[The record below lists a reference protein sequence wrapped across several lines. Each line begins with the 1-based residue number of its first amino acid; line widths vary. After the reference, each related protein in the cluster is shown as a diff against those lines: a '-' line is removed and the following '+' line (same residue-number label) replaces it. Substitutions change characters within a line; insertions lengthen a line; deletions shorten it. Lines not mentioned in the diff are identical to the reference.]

1 MSRRLIAYIHGV
13 KYDLTDFQH
22 IHPGGKLIL
31 QFANNREVS
40 QVFEQYHSIKILNS
54 GIIDKYRFNPNDE
67 KYVCKLPTYYIEM
80 KLKVNEYIKTNAL
93 SGYTMNVL
101 QIIRLFF
108 IWTGYI
114 YFYFRSLQSM
124 YLMPIFIF
132 FYLENGFHI
141 MHDTSHSVF
150 LKNKE
155 LSHTI
160 GYISNDVLNG
170 ISYFNW
176 IDNHVFSHHAHCN
189 IDGQDHDIDAYPL
202 RLNKNQPYYWY
213 HKYQHIY
220 VVFLY
225 STIYASMYMNDLK
238 SIFSKNKFG
247 DLNYTEFLIYG
258 KLLNFLL
265 FTWIPLYYMNLSLS
279 AFIIKNVLSKMVGGI
294 IISLIF
300 QVSHIFHKSEFNR
313 SDVDWTTNQV
323 ISTQDYG
330 VKSYLTSLLTGGLN
344 LQVVHHLFPNI
355 SQLYYTSI
363 QPIVQEGLEEKYN
376 KCKNFN
382 VALGSHLKHMYEM
395 SKQKSE

>member
-1 MSRRLIAYIHGV
+1 MGKLITYIHGV
-13 KYDLTDFQH
+13 RYDLTEFQH

-31 QFANNREVS
+31 QFTDNREVS
-40 QVFEQYHSIKILNS
+40 QVFEQYHSMKILNS
-54 GIIDKYRFNPNDE
+54 GIIDKYRMNENDP

-80 KLKVNEYIKTNAL
+80 KLKVNEYMKNHEF
-93 SGYTMNVL
+93 SSNVMNVI
-101 QIIRLFF
+101 QIIRLLF
-108 IWTGYI
+108 IWVGYI
-114 YFYFRSLQSM
+114 YFYFKSFENL
-124 YLMPIFIF
+124 YLLPILIF
-132 FYLENGFHI
+132 FNLENGFHI

-155 LSHTI
+155 QSHMI

-202 RLNKNQPYYWY
+202 RLNKYQPYYWY

-225 STIYASMYMNDLK
+225 STIYVSMYVNDLK
-238 SIFSKNKFG
+238 SIFTKPKLG
-247 DLNYTEFLIYG
+247 GLRYVEFLIYG

-265 FTWIPLYYMNLSLS
+265 FTWMPLYYMNVSLS
-279 AFIIKNVLSKMVGGI
+279 RFVIKNVLSKMVGGI
-294 IISLIF
+294 IISIIF
-300 QVSHIFHKSEFNR
+300 QVSHIFHNSEFNR

-330 VKSYLTSLLTGGLN
+330 VKSYMTSLLTGGLN

-376 KCKNFN
+376 KCANFN
-382 VALGSHLKHMYEM
+382 VAVGSHLKHMYEM
-395 SKQKSE
+395 SKQKCE